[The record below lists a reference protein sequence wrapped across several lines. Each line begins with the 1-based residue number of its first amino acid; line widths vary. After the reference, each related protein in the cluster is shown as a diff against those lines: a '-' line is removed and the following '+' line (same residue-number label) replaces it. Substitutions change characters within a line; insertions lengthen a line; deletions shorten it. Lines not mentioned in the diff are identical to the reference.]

1 MFIDILPFVYTMP
14 AHSHLKLYVSV
25 GGERLQYDETL
36 IACDYDERV
45 SCGSRPVCDE
55 NDQNCVQDSN

>member
-1 MFIDILPFVYTMP
+1 MP